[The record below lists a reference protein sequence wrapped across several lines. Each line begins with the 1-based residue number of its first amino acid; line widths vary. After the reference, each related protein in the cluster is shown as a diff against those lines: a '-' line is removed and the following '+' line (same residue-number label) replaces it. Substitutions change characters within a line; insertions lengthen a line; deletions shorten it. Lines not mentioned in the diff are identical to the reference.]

1 MAAISLREQLLA
13 RVQAVLA
20 ADAAVLAAGV
30 QLVSRSREVSIT
42 RAKSPAIVVMPD
54 NGETTRL
61 AMPVDKNQLV
71 FAIEIFVRGDPWD
84 SLADPVDVAAH
95 AALMADAQLP
105 TIVSDVRRIGEAFE
119 SQEADRTAGTLTVRY
134 RATYL
139 TQAGRIDL
147 AA

>member
-1 MAAISLREQLLA
+1 MAASSLREQLLA

-42 RAKSPAIVVMPD
+42 RAKTPAIVVMPD

-61 AMPVDKNQLV
+61 AVQADKHMLV
-71 FAIEIFVRGDPWD
+71 FALEIFVRGDPWD
-84 SLADPVDVAAH
+84 SLADPIDVAAH
-95 AALMADAQLP
+95 AALMGDAQLP

-134 RATYL
+134 RATFL